1 MPGSHPRGTVVLSDS
16 SDEDDESVAVTS
28 TRDLEEEEERIERLE
43 AGHRSKHNVKRSSRH
58 RSPGVHHG
66 KEPMGETSTLAPITS
81 AIPSKRGCVECDAS

>member
-28 TRDLEEEEERIERLE
+28 TRDLEEEERIERLE
-43 AGHRSKHNVKRSSRH
+43 AGRRSKHNVKRSSRH

-66 KEPMGETSTLAPITS
+66 KEPMGETSALAPITS
-81 AIPSKRGCVECDAS
+81 AIPSKRGCVECNAS